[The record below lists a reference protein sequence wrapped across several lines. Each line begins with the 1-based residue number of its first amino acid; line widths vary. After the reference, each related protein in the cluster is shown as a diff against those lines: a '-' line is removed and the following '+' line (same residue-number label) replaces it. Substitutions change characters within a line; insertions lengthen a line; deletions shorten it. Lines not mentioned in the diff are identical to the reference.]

1 MQWNGCRLTIRGDRP
16 CEPFVSEI
24 FGNGNGE
31 NTPLTPRKELSWLSL
46 IGSSRINVVIRPD
59 RNVECLFLV
68 PIEVTDE
75 ETKTAVVVLEPAFK
89 RAGDAGA
96 CVAKRFQGQLLL
108 RDKRNTKGTGN

>member
-1 MQWNGCRLTIRGDRP
+1 MQWNGCGLTICGDRP
-16 CEPFVSEI
+16 REPFISEI

-31 NTPLTPRKELSWLSL
+31 NTPLTPRKEVSWLSL
-46 IGSSRINVVIRPD
+46 VGSSGINVVIRAD

-68 PIEVTDE
+68 SIEVTDE
-75 ETKTAVVVLEPAFK
+75 KTKTAVVVLEPAFK

-96 CVAKRFQGQLLL
+96 YVARWFQRQLLL